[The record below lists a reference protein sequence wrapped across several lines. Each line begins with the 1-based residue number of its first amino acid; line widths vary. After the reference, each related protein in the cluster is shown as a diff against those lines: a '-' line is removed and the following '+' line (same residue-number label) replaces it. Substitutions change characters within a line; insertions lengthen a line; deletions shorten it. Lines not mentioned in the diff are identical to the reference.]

1 MKIAFKVA
9 TLAMAVLSAAPVLA
23 DTYPSKPIRLVV
35 PFTPGGTTD
44 NLGRLLGTKLGE
56 TLGQSVVVD
65 NRGGA
70 GGTIGMDLVAKA
82 PADGYTLLF
91 GTVGTSSINP
101 SLYKRLPYDSHS
113 DFTPIAPFAS
123 VPNILVINPN
133 LPVKNVAELIEYS
146 KKNPNKLNMG
156 SAGSGTTNHLS
167 GEMFKSM
174 TGASMTHVPYKGS
187 GPAMA
192 DLLGNQIQVMFDN
205 FPGSLPHVKAG
216 SLRALAVTGSARSSA
231 LPDIPTMEE
240 AGVKG
245 YVADVWFGV
254 LAPKNI
260 PPEILKKLSTAITDL
275 SKDKVTI
282 EKLQG
287 QGATPLASTP
297 IAFSQLIQSDTV
309 KWAKIVKDSG
319 ATVD

>member
-1 MKIAFKVA
+1 
-9 TLAMAVLSAAPVLA
+9 
-23 DTYPSKPIRLVV
+23 
-35 PFTPGGTTD
+35 
-44 NLGRLLGTKLGE
+44 
-56 TLGQSVVVD
+56 
-65 NRGGA
+65 
-70 GGTIGMDLVAKA
+70 
-82 PADGYTLLF
+82 
-91 GTVGTSSINP
+91 
-101 SLYKRLPYDSHS
+101 
-113 DFTPIAPFAS
+113 
-123 VPNILVINPN
+123 
-133 LPVKNVAELIEYS
+133 
-146 KKNPNKLNMG
+146 
-156 SAGSGTTNHLS
+156 
-167 GEMFKSM
+167 
-174 TGASMTHVPYKGS
+174 
-187 GPAMA
+187 MA

-297 IAFSQLIQSDTV
+297 IEFSQLIQSDTV